1 MDQLVSGIYSLD
13 LRGDYNP
20 CELLLRGGQAF
31 PVLKTSKGQIVIAA
45 SYYGRGKMVVAS
57 HELILP
63 SPPVQPFIRN
73 ALEWLKPSSSSSV
86 GFHSTMY
93 SLYQALQG
101 CGLKLHPSGKLG
113 ESIGVYC
120 RDAYDDSEAAEI
132 LNFVKRGGGL
142 LIGGQAWHWSCLNE
156 KCNALHAYPGNR
168 ITGLAGIYFTGEI
181 ADNGVFQIHREEGS

>member
-13 LRGDYNP
+13 LRGNYNP

-31 PVLKTSKGQIVIAA
+31 PVVKTSKGQVVIAA

-57 HELILP
+57 HELIPP
-63 SPPVQPFIRN
+63 SQPVLPFIRN
-73 ALEWLKPSSSSSV
+73 ALEWLKPSSSSAV

-101 CGLKLHPSGKLG
+101 CGLKLNPNGKLG

-120 RDAYDDSEAAEI
+120 QDAYDNSQAAEI

-142 LIGGQAWHWSCLNE
+142 LIGGQAWYWSYSNG
-156 KCNALHAYPGNR
+156 KHNALHAYPGNT
-168 ITGLAGIYFTGEI
+168 ITGPAGIYFMGEV
-181 ADNGVFQIHREEGS
+181 ADNGVFQVCR